1 MKKIYQTIIFLVSLL
16 FIHST
21 SEDSCSQLNPSK
33 KSTCHDKTVA
43 NSDYYCCYLKQKYL
57 GETITSCTELSKE
70 DKENIKEVIKEAE
83 KEGLDIKSFDCKSS
97 FIEFGLL
104 SLMLL
109 LF

>member
-21 SEDSCSQLNPSK
+21 SENSCTQLNPSN

-43 NSDYYCCYLKQKYL
+43 NSDIYCCYLKQKFL
-57 GETITSCTELSKE
+57 GETVTTCIELSKE
-70 DKENIKEVIKEAE
+70 EKENIKEAIKEAE
-83 KEGLDIKSFDCKSS
+83 KGGADIKSLDCKSS

>member
-1 MKKIYQTIIFLVSLL
+1 MKKIYQTIIFLVTVL
-16 FIHST
+16 FIHS
-21 SEDSCSQLNPSK
+21 SDDNCYELNPSK

-43 NSDYYCCYLKQKYL
+43 NSGYYCCYFKQKFL
-57 GETITSCTELSKE
+57 GETFEMCSELSKE

-83 KEGLDIKSFDCKSS
+83 KNDVDIKSLDCKSS
-97 FIEFGLL
+97 IIEFGLL

>member
-16 FIHST
+16 FIHS
-21 SEDSCSQLNPSK
+21 SEDKCYEINPSN

-43 NSDYYCCYLKQKYL
+43 NSDIYCCYLKQKFL
-57 GETITSCTELSKE
+57 GETVTTCIELSKE
-70 DKENIKEVIKEAE
+70 EKENIKEAIKEAE
-83 KEGLDIKSFDCKSS
+83 KGGADIKSLDCKSS
-97 FIEFGLL
+97 FIEFCLL

>member
-1 MKKIYQTIIFLVSLL
+1 MNKIYYLAILLVLL
-16 FIHST
+16 LNI
-21 SEDSCSQLNPSK
+21 QLSVSACVEVNPSK

-43 NSDYYCCYLKQKYL
+43 NSGYYCCYLKQKFQ
-57 GETITSCTELSKE
+57 GETFEMCSELSKE

-83 KEGLDIKSFDCKSS
+83 KEEDVDIKSLDCKSS

>member
-1 MKKIYQTIIFLVSLL
+1 MKKIYQTIIFLVTVL
-16 FIHST
+16 FIHS
-21 SEDSCSQLNPSK
+21 SDDNCYELNPSK

-83 KEGLDIKSFDCKSS
+83 KNDVDIKSLDCKSS
-97 FIEFGLL
+97 IIEFGLL

>member
-1 MKKIYQTIIFLVSLL
+1 M
-16 FIHST
+16 
-21 SEDSCSQLNPSK
+21 CS
-33 KSTCHDKTVA
+33 
-43 NSDYYCCYLKQKYL
+43 
-57 GETITSCTELSKE
+57 ELSKE

-83 KEGLDIKSFDCKSS
+83 KEDVDIKSLDCKSS